1 MAAETSSS
9 ALPSSADHA
18 AGAAA
23 FIRAHREDADHN
35 QYWYSAA
42 TVARILA
49 AVEEPLE
56 KPAAAAAAAA
66 PAPPPRGAFLS
77 TPSLFFALAPA
88 ARAAAR
94 HAVLDLDA
102 AQFAGPGGE
111 AFVRFDFRAA
121 PPEAHLP
128 AALLGA
134 FDLVVI
140 DPPFITEE
148 VWRLYAAAARALLR
162 ADGPRRVVCTT
173 VAENA
178 ALMAELFPGA
188 RRTRFQPSIPHLVY
202 QYDLYCNWDAKAFS
216 TPNPEVP
223 E

>member
-1 MAAETSSS
+1 MGDV
-9 ALPSSADHA
+9 SADHA

-23 FIRAHREDADHN
+23 FIKQHREDADHN

-49 AVEEPLE
+49 AVEEPLPE
-56 KPAAAAAAAA
+56 AAAAAGGGGAAA
-66 PAPPPRGAFLS
+66 PPRGAFVS
-77 TPSLFFALAPA
+77 TPSLFFALSPA
-88 ARAAAR
+88 ARLAAR

-102 AQFAGPGGE
+102 AQFAAKGGE
-111 AFVRFDFRAA
+111 AFVRFDFRAT

-128 AALLGA
+128 AAMLGA
-134 FDLVVI
+134 FDVVVI

-178 ALMAELFPGA
+178 ALIAELFPGA
-188 RRTRFQPSIPHLVY
+188 KRTRFQPSIPHLVY
-202 QYDLYCNWDAKAFS
+202 QYDLYCNWDAAAFA

>member
-1 MAAETSSS
+1 MASGE
-9 ALPSSADHA
+9 PADHA

-23 FIRAHREDADHN
+23 FIKQHREDADHN

-49 AVEEPLE
+49 AVEEPLPP
-56 KPAAAAAAAA
+56 PAVAAA
-66 PAPPPRGAFLS
+66 PPPPLPRGAFVS
-77 TPSLFFALAPA
+77 TPSLFFALAPER
-88 ARAAAR
+88 RAAAR
-94 HAVLDLDA
+94 HAVLDFDA
-102 AQFAGPGGE
+102 AQFAGPGGA
-111 AFVRFDFRAA
+111 AFVAFDFRAQ

-128 AALLGA
+128 AELLGA
-134 FDLVVI
+134 FDVVVV
-140 DPPFITEE
+140 DPPFITEA
-148 VWRLYAAAARALLR
+148 VWRDYAAAARALLR
-162 ADGPRRVVCTT
+162 PDGPRRAVLTT

-178 ALMAELFPGA
+178 ALIAELFPGA

-202 QYDLYCNWDAKAFS
+202 QYDLFATWDAAAFA

>member
-1 MAAETSSS
+1 MGEA
-9 ALPSSADHA
+9 SADHA

-23 FIRAHREDADHN
+23 FIKQHREDADHN

-49 AVEEPLE
+49 AVEEPLPE
-56 KPAAAAAAAA
+56 AAGGGGGNGSGGAAA
-66 PAPPPRGAFLS
+66 PPRGAVVS
-77 TPSLFFALAPA
+77 TPSLFFALSPA
-88 ARAAAR
+88 ARLAAR

-102 AQFAGPGGE
+102 AQFAAKGGE
-111 AFVRFDFRAA
+111 AFVRFDFRAT

-128 AALLGA
+128 AAMLGA
-134 FDLVVI
+134 FDVVVI

-148 VWRLYAAAARALLR
+148 VWRLYAAAACALLR

-178 ALMAELFPGA
+178 ALIAELFPGA
-188 RRTRFQPSIPHLVY
+188 KRTRFQPSIPHLVY
-202 QYDLYCNWDAKAFS
+202 QYSAFCAGFVP
-216 TPNPEVP
+216 TALGEANPEIP
-223 E
+223 ED

>member
-1 MAAETSSS
+1 MGEA
-9 ALPSSADHA
+9 SADHA

-23 FIRAHREDADHN
+23 FIKQHREDADHT

-49 AVEEPLE
+49 AVEEPL
-56 KPAAAAAAAA
+56 PGAAGAA
-66 PAPPPRGAFLS
+66 PPRGAFVS
-77 TPSLFFALAPA
+77 TPSLFFALSPA
-88 ARAAAR
+88 ARLAAR

-102 AQFAGPGGE
+102 AQFAAKGGE
-111 AFVRFDFRAA
+111 AFVRFDFRAT

-128 AALLGA
+128 AAMLGA
-134 FDLVVI
+134 FDVVVI

-178 ALMAELFPGA
+178 ALIAELFPGA
-188 RRTRFQPSIPHLVY
+188 KRTRFQPSIPHLVY
-202 QYDLYCNWDAKAFS
+202 QYDLYCNWDAVAFM